1 MKKIHLLIIDPQNDF
16 CSPDGALYVQGAEHD
31 MQRLADFIDKYRSKI
46 NGITVTFDSHK
57 SFHIASP
64 SFWIDSQTGTHPE
77 YFTIIKKKDVL
88 SGRYYAAVPAYQKL
102 AEYYVWELESNGR
115 YELCI
120 WPPHCLIGSS
130 GANIYKPL
138 FDAIERYNTEI
149 YNATEY
155 IYKSANSFTE
165 QYSVLRAD
173 VSMGEKDNIYAS
185 SRIAHTVATN
195 DVILVAGEA
204 LSHCVAN
211 SLLDIAKYISKDLRK
226 FVLLED
232 ASSSVGEFEYLAE
245 IFLDRASDLGLRVM
259 NTTDAGVFFNE

>member
-1 MKKIHLLIIDPQNDF
+1 MKKIHLLIIDAQNDF
-16 CSPDGALYVQGAEHD
+16 CDKSGALYVSGADDD
-31 MQRLADFIDKYRSKI
+31 MKRLADFIDKYRSKI
-46 NGITVTFDSHK
+46 SGITVTFDSHK

-64 SFWIDSQTGTHPE
+64 VFWIDAETGTHPE
-77 YFTIIKKKDVL
+77 VFTVIKKQEVL

-120 WPPHCLIGSS
+120 WPPHCIIGSS

-138 FDAIERYNTEI
+138 FDAIERYNAEV

-155 IYKSANSFTE
+155 IIKSANSFTE

-173 VSMGEKDNIYAS
+173 VSMGEKDNICAS
-185 SRIAHTVATN
+185 SRIAHTVAAN
-195 DVILVAGEA
+195 DIILVAGEA

-211 SLLDIAKYISKDLRK
+211 SLLDIAKYVSKDLQK

-232 ASSSVGEFEYLAE
+232 AVSSVSGFEYLSE
-245 IFLDRASDLGLRVM
+245 IFLDRASDLGMRTM
-259 NTTDAGVFFNE
+259 KIDDIESIFNE

>member
-1 MKKIHLLIIDPQNDF
+1 MQKVHLLIIDPQNDF
-16 CSPDGALYVQGAEHD
+16 CAPDGALYVKGAEND
-31 MQRLADFIDKYRSKI
+31 MARLADMIDKYRQNIS
-46 NGITVTFDSHK
+46 GITVTFDIHK

-64 SFWIDSQTGTHPE
+64 IFWIDSKTGTHPE
-77 YFTIIKKKDVL
+77 FFTIIKKQDVL

-102 AEYYVWELESNGR
+102 AEYYVWELENNGR

-120 WPPHCLIGSS
+120 WPPHCIIGSA

-138 FDAIERYNTEI
+138 FDAIERYNVEM
-149 YNATEY
+149 YNAAEY
-155 IYKSANSFTE
+155 IFKSANSFTE

-173 VSMGEKDNIYAS
+173 VSMGEKDNMYAS

-211 SLLDIAKYISKDLRK
+211 SMLDIAKYISKDLRK

-232 ASSSVGEFEYLAE
+232 AVSSVSGFEYLSE
-245 IFLDRASDLGLRVM
+245 IFLDRASDLGMRVI
-259 NTTDAGVFFNE
+259 NTSDVGVFFNE

>member
-1 MKKIHLLIIDPQNDF
+1 MQKIHLLIIDPQNDF
-16 CSPDGALYVQGAEHD
+16 CDPDGALYVKGAEQD
-31 MQRLADFIDKYRSKI
+31 MQRLADFIDTYRQHLS
-46 NGITVTFDSHK
+46 GITITFDVHK

-64 SFWIDSQTGTHPE
+64 VFWIDSKTGTHPE
-77 YFTIIKKKDVL
+77 FFTIIKKQDVL
-88 SGRYYAAVPAYQKL
+88 SVRYYAAVPAYQKL
-102 AEYYVWELESNGR
+102 AEYYVWELENNGR

-120 WPPHCLIGSS
+120 WPPHCIIGSN

-138 FDAIERYNTEI
+138 FDAIERYNSEK

-155 IYKSANSFTE
+155 IYKSTNSFTE

-185 SRIAHTVATN
+185 SSIAHTVAAN
-195 DVILVAGEA
+195 DMILVAGEA

-211 SLLDIAKYISKDLRK
+211 SLLDIAKYISKDFKK

-232 ASSSVGEFEYLAE
+232 AVSSVDGFEYLSE
-245 IFLDRASDLGLRVM
+245 IFLDRAFDLGIRVM
-259 NTTDAGVFFNE
+259 KTTDMRVFFND